1 MSGKVTAWHYLYK
14 NNKPQSLIIEL
25 SCHSIS
31 VIINKLYIED
41 ILSREPVMKVYKYF
55 NGIKNYYRI
64 MKLWQERK
72 ASWISNTILGNC
84 GRLITHRHCVFCL
97 GITTWKYRLTVSMV
111 TFSQIILCVVYY
123 MYILILFICL

>member
-41 ILSREPVMKVYKYF
+41 ILSRERYISILYY
-55 NGIKNYYRI
+55 GIKNYYRI

>member
-1 MSGKVTAWHYLYK
+1 MKRDMIGKVTAWHYLYK
-14 NNKPQSLIIEL
+14 NNKPQSFIIEL

-31 VIINKLYIED
+31 MIINRLYIED
-41 ILSREPVMKVYKYF
+41 IPSLSINIFYY
-55 NGIKNYYRI
+55 GIKNCYRI
-64 MKLWQERK
+64 MNLWQERK
-72 ASWISNTILGNC
+72 ASWISNAILGNC

-123 MYILILFICL
+123 MYILILFICF